1 MSGIRRLGA
10 AASKSGTE
18 EGPESG
24 GTPGGAAPAARLGGG
39 RRRPAATAFAA
50 LALAAVFPG
59 CGGERW
65 PAPPPTRVEVVV
77 DTLHGVEIADPYRWL
92 EEQDSPGTRAW
103 IAAQNAYAREVV
115 PDTALTARLEA
126 RLSELMDTASV
137 GAPRRAGD
145 REVFTLRR
153 PGEPRARIVSRPA
166 PEEGAEPVGAPR
178 PAADG
183 DYEVLVDPAALGYDD
198 AASVDIVDV
207 SPDGSLL
214 LFRVRDGGLD
224 EISVHLLDLDA
235 DELRPDSLP
244 EALYGTI
251 AFDSEGEGFYAVH
264 RSREIGPR
272 VRYHRIGDESGE
284 ARELFGEGYGPETF
298 LRVEEIR
305 GGEWLLVGA
314 QHGWARNEIFLLER
328 ASGAVHPVFAGED
341 AHMTA
346 RYTDGRLLLHTD
358 LEAPHY
364 RVLSAPVEGA
374 APNRWADR
382 SLWTEWIPEGEQR
395 LTRYTT
401 IGGRTYAHYLADTA
415 SRIVVYEADEGA
427 EDGAPLRAVGE
438 VPLPPLH
445 TASLERAGDSEDTAV
460 LTLRSFTS
468 PEARY
473 RLDLETYERELI
485 EPPRPDYDGGN
496 LVVEQVFYTST
507 DGARA
512 PMTLLRRRDVEPDGA
527 APTLLHGY
535 GGFDVSLTPTF
546 RAQAAVWAEAGG
558 VHAVATLRGGGEY
571 GEEWHR
577 AGMLGNKQQVFD
589 DFLSAAEWLIE
600 NGVTSPARLAI
611 TGASNGGLLVASAF
625 TQRPDLFRAVFCGFP
640 DLDMVRFFTFRET
653 NNLPALLEYG
663 NAEKPEEFEFL
674 RRYSPYQAVRDG
686 VDYPAVMLT
695 QGDLDTRVPPLQAR
709 KMTARLQAASSSGLP
724 VILRYDERA
733 GHAGGRP
740 RARVVADVA
749 METAFLMTQVG
760 LEFPPPE

>member
-1 MSGIRRLGA
+1 MSGMQRSGA
-10 AASKSGTE
+10 AVLE
-18 EGPESG
+18 HGPESG
-24 GTPGGAAPAARLGGG
+24 RRPGGAAPAAPFGG
-39 RRRPAATAFAA
+39 RRRGPAATACAA
-50 LALAAVFPG
+50 LALAAVFSR

-77 DTLHGVEIADPYRWL
+77 DTLHGVEIPDRYRWL
-92 EEQDSPGTRAW
+92 EDQDRPETRAW

-115 PDTALTARLEA
+115 PDTALTAQLEA
-126 RLSELMDTASV
+126 RLAELMDTASV

-153 PGEPRARIVSRPA
+153 PGEPQARIVSRPA

-198 AASVDIVDV
+198 AASVDLVDV

-224 EISVHLLDLDA
+224 EISVHLLDLSTG
-235 DELRPDSLP
+235 ELRPDSLP

-251 AFDSEGEGFYAVH
+251 AFDGEGEGFYAVH

-272 VRYHRIGDESGE
+272 VRYHRIGEALDE

-314 QHGWARNEIFLLER
+314 QHGWARNEVFLLER

-341 AHMTA
+341 AHMSA
-346 RYTDGRLLLHTD
+346 RFRDGRLLLHTD
-358 LEAPHY
+358 WDAPNY
-364 RVLSAPVEGA
+364 RVLSAPVEGV

-382 SLWTEWIPEGEQR
+382 SLWTEWIPEREQR
-395 LTRYTT
+395 LTLYTT
-401 IGGRTYAHYLADTA
+401 IGGQTYAHYLADTA
-415 SRIVVYEADEGA
+415 SRIVAYAADEDA

-445 TASLERAGDSEDTAV
+445 TASLESAGDSEDTAV

-485 EPPRPDYDGGN
+485 EPPRQDYDGGN
-496 LVVEQVFYTST
+496 LVVEQVFHTST

-512 PMTLLRRRDVEPDGA
+512 PMTLLRRRDVEPDGET
-527 APTLLHGY
+527 PTLLHGY

-558 VHAVATLRGGGEY
+558 VYAVATLRGGGEY

-600 NGVTSPARLAI
+600 NGVTNPARLAI

-740 RARVVADVA
+740 RAQVIADVA
-749 METAFLMTQVG
+749 MDTAFLMTQVG
-760 LEFPPPE
+760 LEFPPPD